1 MVENYRTIEPRTPR
15 VLKMWIKDERLA
27 FDRKPSSTVKEL
39 LEVLPTEQ
47 VGDIRPDDKTFEIF
61 RKISYN
67 FSNVSEVWIRLM
79 RFIGIPDFSIEQ
91 AILGS
96 VAVMLDHEG
105 VRVGLH
111 QVGDGSNR
119 KNSIEVFCL
128 NEPDYQGFIR
138 YEADRVHLSLP
149 PSIFSAF
156 VKRHL
161 SLYEKHY
168 SDYTLFLTI
177 PAEEVEEVEEDVRES
192 KSNLFDILGVGKKT
206 EDYSLEDGEATEVE
220 EVEKDVEDDE
230 DVEGDGLEF

>member
-1 MVENYRTIEPRTPR
+1 MVANYRTIQPRTPR

-27 FDRKPSSTVKEL
+27 FDRKPSSTVEEL
-39 LEVLPTEQ
+39 LEILPTEQ
-47 VGDIRPDDKTFEIF
+47 VGDIRPDDKTFEVF

-79 RFIGIPDFSIEQ
+79 RFLGIPDFSIEQ

-119 KNSIEVFCL
+119 RNSIEVFCL

-138 YEADRVHLSLP
+138 YEADRLHLSIP

-161 SLYEKHY
+161 SLYEKY
-168 SDYTLFLTI
+168 CSNYTLFLTI
-177 PAEEVEEVEEDVRES
+177 PVEEVEEVEEVDRKPES
-192 KSNLFDILGVGKKT
+192 KLFDILGVG
-206 EDYSLEDGEATEVE
+206 EDVEKVE
-220 EVEKDVEDDE
+220 EEKEGDIEDDDE
-230 DVEGDGLEF
+230 EYEGFEGDGLEF